1 MIPHLIHPA
10 QVHEGLVRAGASTA
24 GGSAEHY
31 IPVGAGGGKIWKGSG
46 VTWNAFVEPQWTV
59 SHDGDG
65 VPKLQVFTGLNMQ
78 FPLRS
83 DVFAAF
89 GRGTRAVPH

>member
-1 MIPHLIHPA
+1 MVAHPIHPA
-10 QVHEGLVRAGASTA
+10 QVHNSLVRAGASTLVHEDA

-46 VTWNAFVEPQWTV
+46 VTRNAFVEPQWTV

-78 FPLRS
+78 FPLKR
-83 DVFAAF
+83 
-89 GRGTRAVPH
+89 